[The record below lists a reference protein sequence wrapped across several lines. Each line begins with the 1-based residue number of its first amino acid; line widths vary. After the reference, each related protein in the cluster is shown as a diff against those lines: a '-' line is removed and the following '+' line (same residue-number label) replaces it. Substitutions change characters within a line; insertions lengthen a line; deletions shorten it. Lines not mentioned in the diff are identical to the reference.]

1 MSIQKNYSFLPE
13 RTFTDQ
19 TVVITGGGTGLGLAF
34 SHECL
39 RLGANVVIVGRN
51 QARNAEVA
59 AHLGEQYQ
67 AKVLAIEADVRHYEQ
82 VETVLQES
90 LVQLGRVDKLINNA
104 AGNFIS
110 PTGLLSH
117 RAFDT
122 VVDIVLKGTYN
133 CTLVFGKYWL
143 ENRQKADVLNIATTY
158 AHTGSAFVVPSAC
171 AKAAVVALTKSLA
184 VEWGKFG
191 IRTNALAPGAFPTK
205 GAWERL
211 FPESVQKLMD
221 FKSRIPLARVGEA
234 AELAAIAAF
243 LLSDFAGFINGE
255 VLTVDGGEWLQG
267 GGQFNF
273 LSTLS
278 AADWKA
284 AQEATRRAKS

>member
-1 MSIQKNYSFLPE
+1 MAHLMPSDSFSG
-13 RTFTDQ
+13 Q
-19 TVVITGGGTGLGLAF
+19 TILITGGGTGLGLGF

-39 RLGANVVIVGRN
+39 RLGANLVIVGRN
-51 QARNAEVA
+51 QERNAEVA
-59 AHLGEQYQ
+59 KKLSEQYQ
-67 AKVLAIEADVRHYEQ
+67 RQVLALAADVRHYD
-82 VETVLQES
+82 
-90 LVQLGRVDKLINNA
+90 QLEAILPTILDKFGKVDKLINNA

-110 PTGLLSH
+110 PTAALSH

-133 CTLVFGKYWL
+133 CTLLLGKHWL
-143 ENRQKADVLNIATTY
+143 EQKQKAAILNIATTY

-171 AKAAVVALTKSLA
+171 AKAGVVALTKSLA
-184 VEWGKFG
+184 VEWGPLG

-211 FPESVQKLMD
+211 FPENLQHLMD
-221 FKSRIPLARVGEA
+221 FNKKIPVGRVGEVV
-234 AELAAIAAF
+234 ELAAIAAF
-243 LLSDFAGFINGE
+243 LLSDYAAFINGE

-273 LSTLS
+273 LNALTATDW
-278 AADWKA
+278 AAA
-284 AQEATRRAKS
+284 LAATRKAKS